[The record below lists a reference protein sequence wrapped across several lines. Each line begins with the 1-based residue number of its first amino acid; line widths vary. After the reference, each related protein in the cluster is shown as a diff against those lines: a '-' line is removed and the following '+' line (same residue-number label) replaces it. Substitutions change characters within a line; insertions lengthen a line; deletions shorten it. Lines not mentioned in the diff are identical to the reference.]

1 MPDITQI
8 ERQLYILSILSESRG
23 GCTIDEIMDYL
34 HRVGIYNSRRTIER
48 DIDYISTVNFPVM
61 EEVREKKTYY
71 IATKFG
77 LKSIN
82 LTFTELISLYFIK
95 EVIAT
100 YSKLDIGATA
110 NKLIERLVGRLPKL
124 DQAYIETLKEF
135 LKVDLS
141 NIAVENNISID
152 CLNTIRK
159 AVETKKRLLIK
170 YYSYNS
176 DETTERKFD
185 PYFLQI
191 FEGCYHII
199 GYCHLRKEI
208 RDLRVFRI
216 LEIRI
221 LEESFERP
229 ENAYEDYKK
238 KMFLRLI
245 GKNRINLEL
254 KFTGNAAR
262 FIKEYEASRA
272 DKLICQEDGSVIFQ
286 KETTDAPEIIKWI
299 LGFGSEVQIKEPKHI
314 KQRVIEE
321 IRKMNTIYSD

>member
-1 MPDITQI
+1 MPDTTQI
-8 ERQLYILSILSESRG
+8 ERQLYILSLISESRAG
-23 GCTIDEIMDYL
+23 FTIDEIMDYL
-34 HRVGIYNSRRTIER
+34 SKVGIDNSKRTIER

-61 EEVREKKTYY
+61 EEIRDNKTYY
-71 IATKFG
+71 IASKFG
-77 LKSIN
+77 LKNIN
-82 LTFTELISLYFIK
+82 FTITELISLYFIR

-100 YSKLDIGATA
+100 YSTLDIGTTA
-110 NKLIERLVGRLPKL
+110 KQLIERLITRLPRL
-124 DQAYIETLKEF
+124 DRAYIETLKDF
-135 LKVDLS
+135 LKVELS
-141 NIAVENNISID
+141 NISAENN
-152 CLNTIRK
+152 LNIERLNIIRK
-159 AVETKKRLLIK
+159 AVETKRRVLVK

-208 RDLRVFRI
+208 RDLRVSRI
-216 LEIRI
+216 LEIQI
-221 LEESFERP
+221 LDEYFERP
-229 ENAYEDYKK
+229 DNAYEDYKK

-262 FIKEYEASRA
+262 FIIEYEANRA
-272 DKLICQEDGSVIFQ
+272 DKLLCQEDGSVLFI

-299 LGFGSEVQIKEPKHI
+299 LGFGSEVQVNKPEHI
-314 KQRVIEE
+314 KQRVKEE
-321 IRKMNTIYSD
+321 IRKMNSLYSD